1 MRKGEAI
8 GWLDGAPAF
17 IADERPPPSAVEAAG
32 RGRMKCTAVSNPRP
46 MDNLTHCQGP
56 LAAKSFPLRALSGGF
71 RLNLAR

>member
-32 RGRMKCTAVSNPRP
+32 RDG
-46 MDNLTHCQGP
+46 
-56 LAAKSFPLRALSGGF
+56 
-71 RLNLAR
+71 